1 MRVPIAILMRFK
13 VLYEDIIAEYLDKL
27 NRLLSKTNHSFEE
40 LPPTSVLPKSL
51 GVYVIFDKRS
61 KVVIYAGRSKILR
74 RRLLGDHRRG
84 NIDGSQFRKALGRS
98 IGTANEE
105 EISEYIR
112 KNCTYRFLKLDN
124 FEAAVRFEHF
134 ITAIIGPVLNTKLR
148 Q

>member
-1 MRVPIAILMRFK
+1 M
-13 VLYEDIIAEYLDKL
+13 YEGIIGEYLDKL
-27 NRLLSKTNHSFEE
+27 NRLLSNTNHSFDE
-40 LPPTSVLPKSL
+40 LPPTSVLSRSL

-61 KVVIYAGRSKILR
+61 KEVIYAGRSKNLR
-74 RRLLGDHRRG
+74 RRLLGDHKRG

-98 IGTANEE
+98 IGTVNEE

-112 KNCTYRFLKLDN
+112 KNCTYQFLKLDN
-124 FEAAVRFEHF
+124 FKEAVRLEHF

>member
-1 MRVPIAILMRFK
+1 M
-13 VLYEDIIAEYLDKL
+13 YEDIIDQYLDKL
-27 NRLLSKTNHSFEE
+27 NRLLSNTNHSFYE
-40 LPPTSVLPKSL
+40 LPPTSVLSRSL

-61 KVVIYAGRSKILR
+61 KEVIYAGRSKNLR

-124 FEAAVRFEHF
+124 FEEAVRLEHF

>member
-1 MRVPIAILMRFK
+1 M
-13 VLYEDIIAEYLDKL
+13 YEDIIAEYLDKL
-27 NRLLSKTNHSFEE
+27 NRLLSNTNHSFDE
-40 LPPTSVLPKSL
+40 LPPTSVLSRSL

-61 KVVIYAGRSKILR
+61 KEVIYAGRSKNLR

-124 FEAAVRFEHF
+124 FEEAVRLEHF

>member
-1 MRVPIAILMRFK
+1 MYQA
-13 VLYEDIIAEYLDKL
+13 IIAEYLDKL
-27 NRLLSKTNHSFEE
+27 NRLLSNTDHSFDE
-40 LPPTSVLPKSL
+40 LPPVSVLSRSL

-61 KVVIYAGRSKILR
+61 KEVIYAGRSKNLR

-98 IGTANEE
+98 IGTANEK

-112 KNCTYRFLKLDN
+112 KNCTYRFLKLNN
-124 FEAAVRFEHF
+124 FEEAVRLEHF

>member
-1 MRVPIAILMRFK
+1 M
-13 VLYEDIIAEYLDKL
+13 YEDIIAEYLDKL
-27 NRLLSKTNHSFEE
+27 NRLLSNTDHSFEE
-40 LPPTSVLPKSL
+40 LPSTSVLSRSL

-61 KVVIYAGRSKILR
+61 KEVIYAGRSKNLR

-112 KNCTYRFLKLDN
+112 KNCTYRFLKLEY
-124 FEAAVRFEHF
+124 FEEAIRLEHF
-134 ITAIIGPVLNTKLR
+134 ITAIIGPSLNIKL
-148 Q
+148 QQ